1 MAFDAKVGSQTFSHK
16 QVVDSTHPA
25 VVLAMKVKANQGE
38 LKKGQLV
45 AKDTNEEIIPY
56 AKYEYV
62 SESVDNRQQIGTG
75 NGSATTFSGTLN
87 DKPVCPGS
95 VTVTAGSVEGTDDEN
110 GNIKGTGISSGYI
123 NYKTGAITVTFSS
136 APANGTAIKV
146 AYANKP
152 VGVLTNVVDTTKET
166 VGSVLVHGTVVKAAL
181 LVKAGTSVEAATAT
195 DVKRIEPNIIAI

>member
-1 MAFDAKVGSQTFSHK
+1 MAFDAKIGSQTFDYK
-16 QVVDSTHPA
+16 QVVDSTHSA
-25 VVLAMKVKANQGE
+25 VIMPMKVKANQGE
-38 LKKGQLV
+38 LKKGQMV
-45 AKDTNEEIIPY
+45 AKDTNGDIIPY

-75 NGSATTFSGTLN
+75 NGSTTTFSGTLN

-95 VTVTAGSVEGTDDEN
+95 VVVTAASVEGQDDEN

-136 APANGTAIKV
+136 APSNGTAIKV

-152 VGVLTNVVDTTKET
+152 VGVLTNVIDTTKET
-166 VGSVLVHGTVVKAAL
+166 TGSIIVHGTVVKANL
-181 LVKAGTSVEAATAT
+181 LAKAGTSVETATAA
-195 DVKRIEPNIIAI
+195 DASRLEPNVIAI